1 MPSEFRPNRKFP
13 NFKFLYSLIDWKS
26 FRLYGNKN
34 LVNHAQTINDLKT
47 IAKRNIPKVVFDYVE
62 GSASEEISYQ
72 RSVDTFKRTEFNVK
86 NLINVAIIDTTQN
99 ILGKKVDLPVMFA
112 PTGYTQMMHHVSE
125 PAVANVAAQRNLIYV
140 LSAMGTT
147 SPEEL
152 AQQIPGVRRWMQLYV
167 MRNRK
172 DTEKLIKS
180 AKENGFEALMVTID
194 TPVTGIKIRDLKNGL
209 TVPPRIRL
217 GTLLAIA
224 AKPRWWFNLITTKKL
239 EFAAFK
245 GWNKPLAELAQQIF
259 SPEVTDKD
267 IRWLKS
273 IWKGPIIIKGIQS
286 VQDAKRVVSLG
297 VSAIV
302 VSNHGGRQLDR
313 SPVPLEILED
323 VVKAVGKKVEIYIDG
338 GILSGQDV
346 YGAIALGAKAVLV
359 GRAYLYGLMAGGER
373 GVNRVIDIFERDL
386 RNTMALTGN
395 IDLAQVKKAGA
406 RIRVI

>member
-1 MPSEFRPNRKFP
+1 
-13 NFKFLYSLIDWKS
+13 
-26 FRLYGNKN
+26 
-34 LVNHAQTINDLKT
+34 
-47 IAKRNIPKVVFDYVE
+47 
-62 GSASEEISYQ
+62 
-72 RSVDTFKRTEFNVK
+72 
-86 NLINVAIIDTTQN
+86 
-99 ILGKKVDLPVMFA
+99 
-112 PTGYTQMMHHVSE
+112 
-125 PAVANVAAQRNLIYV
+125 
-140 LSAMGTT
+140 
-147 SPEEL
+147 
-152 AQQIPGVRRWMQLYV
+152 MQLYV

-172 DTEKLIKS
+172 DTEKLVRS

-194 TPVTGIKIRDLKNGL
+194 TPVTGIKVRDLKNGL

-224 AKPRWWFNLITTKKL
+224 TKTRWWFNLITTKKL

-286 VQDAKRVVSLG
+286 VEDAKRVVSFG

-313 SPVPLEILED
+313 SPVPLEILEN
-323 VVKAVGKKVEIYIDG
+323 VVKAVGKKVEVYIDG

-346 YGAIALGAKAVLV
+346 YAAIALGAKAVLV
-359 GRAYLYGLMAGGER
+359 GRAYLYGLMARGER
-373 GVNRVIDIFERDL
+373 GVNRVVDIFERDL

-395 IDLAQVKKAGA
+395 INLEQVKKAGA
-406 RIRVI
+406 RIRLI